1 MNRGQLIVVS
11 GPSGVGKGT
20 VLQQYLAG
28 RQNVA
33 YSVSATTRAPRPGEE
48 DGVHYFFLSKEQFE
62 QTAQSG
68 GMLEY
73 ACYNGNYYGTPKA
86 AVERERQQ
94 GNDVI
99 LEIEVQG
106 ALQVKKSC
114 PDALLIF
121 IAPPS
126 FEQLAQR
133 LRGRQTEDEQTVNN
147 RLAIARGELAQA
159 QQYDYIVVN
168 DTVEQAVEDYRKV
181 QARIKANPMSADH
194 AEAELHRLE
203 RFFRSQWFEALTDA
217 DGRLILSR
225 LKKEAA

>member
-99 LEIEVQG
+99 L
-106 ALQVKKSC
+106 
-114 PDALLIF
+114 D
-121 IAPPS
+121 
-126 FEQLAQR
+126 
-133 LRGRQTEDEQTVNN
+133 N

-168 DTVEQAVEDYRKV
+168 DTVEQAVEDLDCIVR
-181 QARIKANPMSADH
+181 AN
-194 AEAELHRLE
+194 
-203 RFFRSQWFEALTDA
+203 RFQTNNM
-217 DGRLILSR
+217 
-225 LKKEAA
+225 KEFLDEVNHNA

>member
-106 ALQVKKSC
+106 ALQVKKAARMHCSSLWHRR
-114 PDALLIF
+114 ALNSLPNGC
-121 IAPPS
+121 AEGRPRTSRRSTTVLP
-126 FEQLAQR
+126 
-133 LRGRQTEDEQTVNN
+133 LREESWRRRSSTTISSSMIPLNRRWRILTASSGQT
-147 RLAIARGELAQA
+147 AFKPI
-159 QQYDYIVVN
+159 I
-168 DTVEQAVEDYRKV
+168 
-181 QARIKANPMSADH
+181 
-194 AEAELHRLE
+194 
-203 RFFRSQWFEALTDA
+203 
-217 DGRLILSR
+217 
-225 LKKEAA
+225 

>member
-1 MNRGQLIVVS
+1 MNKKGQLIVVS

-121 IAPPS
+121 VARALNSLPNGCAEGRPRTS
-126 FEQLAQR
+126 RRSTTVLP
-133 LRGRQTEDEQTVNN
+133 LREESWRRHSSTTISSSMIPLNKRWRTLTASSGQT
-147 RLAIARGELAQA
+147 AFKPI
-159 QQYDYIVVN
+159 I
-168 DTVEQAVEDYRKV
+168 
-181 QARIKANPMSADH
+181 
-194 AEAELHRLE
+194 
-203 RFFRSQWFEALTDA
+203 
-217 DGRLILSR
+217 
-225 LKKEAA
+225 

>member
-1 MNRGQLIVVS
+1 MLRIRCLR
-11 GPSGVGKGT
+11 P
-20 VLQQYLAG
+20 
-28 RQNVA
+28 
-33 YSVSATTRAPRPGEE
+33 TRAPRPGEE

-121 IAPPS
+121 VAPPS
-126 FEQLAQR
+126 FEQLLPNGCAE
-133 LRGRQTEDEQTVNN
+133 GRPRTSRRSVN
-147 RLAIARGELAQA
+147 RLAIARRAGAGA
-159 QQYDYIVVN
+159 
-168 DTVEQAVEDYRKV
+168 AVRLYRR
-181 QARIKANPMSADH
+181 Q
-194 AEAELHRLE
+194 
-203 RFFRSQWFEALTDA
+203 
-217 DGRLILSR
+217 
-225 LKKEAA
+225 